1 MKTSTVIFIG
11 MLAVMGAYVLGRH
24 LERLAMVQRDV
35 GEMKQRLVKLEDH
48 KMRKEVRWEWLHRIA
63 SLIPIVKGLLI
74 HKS

>member
-11 MLAVMGAYVLGRH
+11 MLAVMRAYLLERH
-24 LERLAMVQRDV
+24 LKYLAMVQRDV
-35 GEMKQRLVKLEDH
+35 GEIKLRLVKLEDH
-48 KMRKEVRWEWLHRIA
+48 KMRKEVRWEWLNRIA